1 MAKKK
6 YYMLT
11 DDVAAVFQQYGATLV
26 ALEGVEGKFIEE
38 SAYQGIYQ
46 TICDD
51 LLFDDD
57 DSNDYIVDNIEAAAM
72 NYLYWSNEAYVIS

>member
-6 YYMLT
+6 YYILT

-38 SAYQGIYQ
+38 SAYQEIYQ
-46 TICDD
+46 TICDA
-51 LLFDDD
+51 LLLDDD
-57 DSNDYIVDNIEAAAM
+57 DSNDYIVDNMEAGL